1 MIRASAIS
9 VPMFPARV
17 KAFLVNQ
24 RFQESDALRP
34 NWRYPQTAKDQFRRV
49 CYESIDLIVSAI
61 DQGFNPES
69 NSFYAQMKTFL
80 IKAANGDD
88 YEEQFKF
95 LETSHRE
102 DVDTGVLPMHATKYF
117 GSYVKGE
124 DIMF

>member
-1 MIRASAIS
+1 ML
-9 VPMFPARV
+9 MFPARV

-34 NWRYPQTAKDQFRRV
+34 DWRLALVHQGTPKLSRIRRV
-49 CYESIDLIVSAI
+49 CYEAIDLIVSAI
-61 DQGFNPES
+61 DQRFNPES

>member
-9 VPMFPARV
+9 VLMFPARV

-34 NWRYPQTAKDQFRRV
+34 NWRYPQTAKDRFRRV

-102 DVDTGVLPMHATKYF
+102 DVDTGVLPMHATQYF